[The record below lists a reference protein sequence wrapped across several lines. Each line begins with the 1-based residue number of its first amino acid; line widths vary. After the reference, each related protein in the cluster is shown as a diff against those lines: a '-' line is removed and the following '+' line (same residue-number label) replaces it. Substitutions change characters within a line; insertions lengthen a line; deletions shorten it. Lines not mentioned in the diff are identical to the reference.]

1 MFIVHYVIIGTWEE
15 NKLEKWKIVELKS
28 KRLQGDGSCAK
39 GLRRKVWT
47 RTKNLSPNIRY
58 FVALLRFVAIY
69 VLFRTRKKCFF
80 WSKKV
85 LLGQEVH
92 YYMEYIA
99 YYADKNLQ
107 ICNYAKKRR
116 ICHEN
121 KKKRARQNFVW
132 PFCSRRKAA
141 NFCHPAEDNTCK
153 PKLCDLCFIMWYIRL
168 CGLSCCIVISNWLE
182 ISHFHS
188 LFWFF
193 YSSSSLPFLG
203 AS

>member
-1 MFIVHYVIIGTWEE
+1 MIWPKEVYFGNQNSTLGSVVPLAMFIVHYVIIGTWEE

-107 ICNYAKKRR
+107 ICNLSWKRKNAQDKILYGHFALAER
-116 ICHEN
+116 LPTSATLQKTTHASLNCAIC
-121 KKKRARQNFVW
+121 V
-132 PFCSRRKAA
+132 S
-141 NFCHPAEDNTCK
+141 
-153 PKLCDLCFIMWYIRL
+153 
-168 CGLSCCIVISNWLE
+168 
-182 ISHFHS
+182 
-188 LFWFF
+188 
-193 YSSSSLPFLG
+193 
-203 AS
+203 